1 MAKTKKPPPKPK
13 GGKKGMANYRKDP
26 GYGVGTGEHPFGYDT
41 AAPCY

>member
-1 MAKTKKPPPKPK
+1 MAKGTKKPTKPK
-13 GGKKGMANYRKDP
+13 GGKKGGMYRTDP

>member
-1 MAKTKKPPPKPK
+1 MDKKKDKPKPKPKKPK
-13 GGKKGMANYRKDP
+13 GGMYKADP